1 MVLPVRVVWPKE
13 NKLSHNCL
21 FQELIKC
28 VCLVVCPVSL
38 LTLVFIDSYMPK
50 CKETLL
56 QVKQRLTRE
65 QKNRTER
72 RLNELLDLRGK
83 ESDSDSEGSQGDSID
98 ECSDTLS
105 LVRRD
110 LYLGLLCLLLV
121 ILLLA
126 FWVSST
132 FLRR

>member
-1 MVLPVRVVWPKE
+1 MAKT
-13 NKLSHNCL
+13 KTSCL
-21 FQELIKC
+21 TTAFLKIPAS
-28 VCLVVCPVSL
+28 VCALVVCLPSL
-38 LTLVFIDSYMPK
+38 LTLVFFVSYMPK

-72 RLNELLDLRGK
+72 RLKELLDLRDK
-83 ESDSDSEGSQGDSID
+83 EPDSDSEGSQGDSID
-98 ECSDTLS
+98 ECFDTLS

-110 LYLGLLCLLLV
+110 LYLGLLCLLLI

-126 FWVSST
+126 LWVSST